1 MIIIIIITT
10 RFLICGKLYQSNSLI
25 SQLQS
30 LYIDKVNSFTK
41 NHIANQIIIL
51 DLEPIS
57 MSSIHKKTIMKKKN
71 KTKCYDHIL

>member
-25 SQLQS
+25 LQLQS
-30 LYIDKVNSFTK
+30 LYIDKFNSFTK
-41 NHIANQIIIL
+41 NLIANQIIIL

-57 MSSIHKKTIMKKKN
+57 MSSIHKRNHEKEKQN
-71 KTKCYDHIL
+71 KML